1 MTRLRDSVVWGLGA
15 GQCVYWGILYYAYSV
30 LLVPM
35 SETFAVPAGQVAGAF
50 SLGLAVS
57 ALLAPAVGRRL
68 DRGQGTSL
76 LQGGAM
82 GGAALLLAW
91 SGVDDVAQLYGVW
104 AGLGLCMALVL
115 YETAFS
121 LVTRAIDEPAQRLRA
136 LASVTVAGGLASSV
150 FLPLVAMGVAKFGWR
165 TTLQLLALVWLL
177 ATVLLMRYTL
187 PALQQARR
195 AVAPVPLPAPVDGS
209 TAMIAR
215 RPVLMT
221 GAPFVVATFAAM
233 AVTTVL
239 VPHLLVRG
247 HSLAAASW
255 VLAALGV
262 MQLPGRLWLWRSGGL
277 ALSPRMLL
285 VGPLTLQIAGLCV
298 LAVASGLAGA
308 SAGVALFGI
317 GAGLH
322 TLARPWIVPLRFG
335 IAAAGRVNGGIA
347 RAQGAARAAGPFAA
361 ALAADR
367 IGGALVFAVLALAL
381 LMCLPLAWFAG
392 EPTPA
397 AERLSG

>member
-1 MTRLRDSVVWGLGA
+1 MNRLRDTVVWGLGA
-15 GQCVYWGILYYAYSV
+15 AQCVYWGILYYAYSV

-35 SETFAVPAGQVAGAF
+35 SDTFAVPTGHIAGAF

-68 DRGQGTSL
+68 DHGQGIVL
-76 LQGGAM
+76 LQWGAVAGG
-82 GGAALLLAW
+82 ALLLAW
-91 SGVDDVAQLYGVW
+91 SCVSSVTQLYAVW

-121 LVTRAIDEPAQRLRA
+121 LVTRAIDDPSQRLRA

-150 FLPLVAMGVAKFGWR
+150 FLPLVGTGVAALGWR
-165 TTLQLLALVWLL
+165 ATLQGLAIVWLL
-177 ATVLLMRYTL
+177 ATVLLVRYTL
-187 PALQQARR
+187 PALRQAQRAIALAPTAAPAAVTARR
-195 AVAPVPLPAPVDGS
+195 AVW
-209 TAMIAR
+209 
-215 RPVLMT
+215 MT

-239 VPHLLVRG
+239 VPHLVARG

-262 MQLPGRLWLWRSGGL
+262 MQLPGRLWLWRSGTL
-277 ALSPRMLL
+277 ALSPRLLL
-285 VGPLTLQIAGLCV
+285 VGSPVLQVAGLCV
-298 LAVASGLAGA
+298 LAVASGVVGA
-308 SAGVALFGI
+308 AAGVALFGV
-317 GAGLH
+317 GAGMH

-335 IAAAGRVNGGIA
+335 TAAAGQVNGAIA

-361 ALAADR
+361 AWAADR
-367 IGGALVFAVLALAL
+367 VGGAPVFVVLALVL
-381 LMCLPLAWFAG
+381 LVCLPLAWSAG
-392 EPTPA
+392 APA
-397 AERLSG
+397 SPPEQLPG